1 MVVLTFLLRTCFRR
15 VGLIEGQLL
24 TRFCILLG
32 QMDIV
37 STSQQMWENKPGR
50 KVHGPIYMIVLSD
63 FTKNMDSKPLHVDL
77 GLNNSGTFCHGFSF
91 EHIKS
96 LLERLALEYA
106 VNLSCLL
113 SLLLCFHRLESPNH
127 RVSKT
132 SNSVTTSWTCLCYRF
147 PR

>member
-1 MVVLTFLLRTCFRR
+1 
-15 VGLIEGQLL
+15 
-24 TRFCILLG
+24 
-32 QMDIV
+32 
-37 STSQQMWENKPGR
+37 MWENKPGR
-50 KVHGPIYMIVLSD
+50 KVHTMDLYDCTFRLYN
-63 FTKNMDSKPLHVDL
+63 KKMDSKPLHVDL
-77 GLNNSGTFCHGFSF
+77 GLNNSGTFCYGFSF

-132 SNSVTTSWTCLCYRF
+132 SNSVKQPLGPVYVIGFPGKESYYR
-147 PR
+147 RKQIL